1 MKRFVILCLCSLI
14 IGGTTFATSNP
25 KSKSKYLTAISSRIE
40 LSFKSGDSDKL
51 VSLLDDQ
58 IELIIDSEDVK
69 FNKIS
74 KEHAGFILATFFKKN
89 TPNNF
94 SYVYE
99 GNSTENL
106 QYSVGKYQSPSKE
119 FMVYVLIKK
128 TRNNLYAIDTLQ
140 IREN

>member
-14 IGGTTFATSNP
+14 IGGTTFATSSPEP
-25 KSKSKYLTAISSRIE
+25 KSNYLTAISSRIE
-40 LSFKSGDSDKL
+40 LSFKKGDSDKL
-51 VSLLDDQ
+51 VSLLDDE
-58 IELIIDSEDVK
+58 IELIIDSEDVQ

-89 TPNNF
+89 TPNSF

-99 GNSTENL
+99 GNSSEGL
-106 QYSVGKYQSPSKE
+106 QYSVAKYQSPLKE

-128 TRNNLYAIDTLQ
+128 TKNNLYAIDTLQ